1 MPLARST
8 VLAAGVLA
16 CLLGVRAQ
24 SQPPARTLVA
34 HDFDTSAHGWLVSG
48 DTGAAEPQF
57 QAAGGHPG
65 GYISYEDEAAGETWY
80 FRAPASVLS
89 ALAAAEH
96 GTLSYSL
103 KQSAEL
109 PGVLDDDIII
119 LGPAGRLSFRYA
131 FSPGT
136 DWTPFSVKLTAG
148 TGWRWNWSTPATQ
161 DQMRRVLANPW
172 SLEIRGEYH
181 TGDDEGALDS
191 VVLKAGG

>member
-24 SQPPARTLVA
+24 SQPPERTLVA

-57 QAAGGHPG
+57 HAAGGHPG

-148 TGWRWNWSTPATQ
+148 DR
-161 DQMRRVLANPW
+161 LA
-172 SLEIRGEYH
+172 LELEH
-181 TGDDEGALDS
+181 TGDPGPDAPRARQPVEPGDPRRIPHRRR
-191 VVLKAGG
+191 